1 MVVKLH
7 GGVNVHIVNPNP
19 NEDPKFCCE
28 LGISGNETCW
38 VPTKGS
44 NAPFSVEAGLVIF
57 NRTSG
62 STSPNLTSTITAT
75 LATTVI
81 STATVTATKNA
92 SISGCPSEKAS
103 SLSSSTSERDV
114 AIGAGVS
121 GLLGLAL
128 VVALVL
134 LWRQGKGKRVLRNEV
149 QTWEARYWKV
159 MNNKTAV
166 LNAAG
171 PQSIKE
177 PHGGNHT
184 GLGSQPH
191 LVNELRA
198 LDVDE
203 IDGVQILEIADKIV

>member
-1 MVVKLH
+1 M
-7 GGVNVHIVNPNP
+7 NVHIVDTNPK
-19 NEDPKFCCE
+19 EGPKFCCHI
-28 LGISGNETCW
+28 GISGNETCW

-75 LATTVI
+75 VATTVI
-81 STATVTATKNA
+81 STETVTGTKKA
-92 SISGCPSEKAS
+92 SISGCASEKAS
-103 SLSSSTSERDV
+103 PSSSSTSKRDV

-149 QTWEARYWKV
+149 QTWAARYWEV
-159 MNNKTAV
+159 INIKTAV

-177 PHGGNHT
+177 LHGGNPT

-198 LDVDE
+198 REVDE
-203 IDGVQILEIADKIV
+203 IDGVQILEIADKTE